1 MSESTPEP
9 TATSRSS
16 IAPNSTLSNYQPT
29 GNVLTGDD
37 GNWYEIRDVNR
48 MPPFL
53 MTVTSDSDHWLFLTS
68 SGAMT
73 AGRINPENALF
84 PYYTEDKIGDMSGTI
99 GSKTLVRIKGLGN
112 GAELWEPFSSASEW
126 DSNLR
131 RHIRKSQLGNHVII
145 EEEHEA
151 AGLVCRLSWRPS
163 EKFGFVRKLEI
174 VNKGEDGIDVEILD
188 GLCNIMPP
196 NLGSRFQNEFSI
208 LGNAY
213 KQCELAEPEKMG
225 LYHLSSVPT
234 DLAEPMECLKASVVW
249 QAGVEDATYLLA
261 EDQVLSFRR
270 GQPVTSE
277 NGTRGKRGCYLVV
290 KSMSL
295 EAGSSCSWYI
305 CADVNQDLEKIEVLR
320 KSIREATDLAAV
332 IEADCGETDTRLRK
346 MLSSS
351 DGLQLTAARR
361 RSMRH
366 ASNTL
371 FNLMRGGVFT
381 TGYDLPVW
389 DVKKSIY
396 NFNRKVA
403 DEFEELVP
411 EADQLSCA
419 DPWDKA
425 HPLTGG
431 SQDIVRLMREYLPL
445 SFSRRHG
452 DPSRPWNKFSIEIKE
467 TDGSP
472 RFTYQGNWR
481 DIFQN
486 WETLLHS
493 FPEYSEAAIC
503 RFLNASTAD
512 GYNPYRLT
520 KEGFDWEIIEPND
533 PWANIGY
540 WGDHQIV
547 YLLRL
552 LETSVKFHPG
562 RLSDLLQESTFV
574 YAEVP
579 YRIRPFA
586 DILSNPRETVDY
598 DNESEARI
606 NERVASIGAD
616 GKLLHTFGGE
626 LVHVS
631 LMEKLLN
638 PLLSKLANFIPGGGI
653 WMNTQRPEW
662 NDANN
667 ALVGNGISVVTLGY
681 ISRYMK
687 FLLKEFAQ
695 VMEETSFEISAELA
709 GLLAAQADVFSTEPK
724 DCTPQERM
732 QMMEHLGQP
741 ASDYRS
747 KLYSDGHSG
756 ETVEVSGSSIKAY
769 LESALKHADQTL
781 LENKRPDSLWH
792 SYNLLRQSD
801 DGALVDNLYVMLEG
815 QVSILSA
822 GLLGLDEV
830 MELLGNL
837 RKSPLY
843 RADQNSYTLYP
854 NRDMPAF
861 LEKNR
866 IPADKVESSSLLKRL
881 TDDGD
886 RRIVSILSDGT
897 LAFNGSFQN
906 KSDLESALGELAEDD
921 QYSQAVEESREAIV
935 NLFEET
941 FNHHAFT
948 GRSGTFFAYEGLGS
962 IYWHMVSKLVLAV
975 QECYLHFRKTH
986 DAEELEDLLQC
997 FRDLRDGIGVEK
1009 NPSVYGA
1016 FPTDAYSHTPAH
1028 AGAQQ
1033 PGMTGQVKE
1042 DVLVRLSELGV
1053 VLDHGCIQFNP
1064 LMLEQSEL
1072 LQEPAIFQVTHVDG
1086 ADEAI
1091 ELGANSLAF
1100 TLCQV
1105 PVVYISGTGSSH
1117 AVLEYADNTQ
1127 ADMQST
1133 TIPAEVS
1140 KDIFLRTGKVRRITV
1155 HLP

>member
-1 MSESTPEP
+1 MSQTTPLTST
-9 TATSRSS
+9 ASLSS
-16 IAPNSTLSNYQPT
+16 NSANSTQPT
-29 GNVLTGDD
+29 GNVLTGPD

-68 SGAMT
+68 GGAMT

-84 PYYTEDKIGDMSGTI
+84 PYYTEDKIGDMSATI
-99 GSKTLVRIKGLGN
+99 GSKTLIRIKQTGQ
-112 GAELWEPFSSASEW
+112 LWEPFSKTTDW
-126 DSNLR
+126 QPGIR

-145 EEEHEA
+145 EEEHEQS
-151 AGLVCRLSWRPS
+151 GVMCRISWRPS
-163 EKFGFVRKLEI
+163 ERFGFVRKLEI
-174 VNKGEDGIDVEILD
+174 TNNGDAAVEVEVLD
-188 GLCNIMPP
+188 GLCNLMPP
-196 NLGSRFQNEFSI
+196 KLGSRFQNEFSI

-213 KQCELAEPEKMG
+213 KQSELTEPEKMG

-234 DLAEPMECLKASVVW
+234 DLAEPMECLQASVVW
-249 QAGVEDATYLLA
+249 QAGMEDATHLLA
-261 EDQVLSFRR
+261 EDQILKFRR
-270 GQPVTSE
+270 AEPVTAEQS
-277 NGTRGKRGCYLVV
+277 TRGKRGCYLMV
-290 KSMSL
+290 KTISL
-295 EAGSSCSWYI
+295 NSGASESWYI
-305 CADVNQDLEKIEVLR
+305 CADVNQDIEMIEALR
-320 KSIREATDLAAV
+320 KTITG
-332 IEADCGETDTRLRK
+332 EADLIATIEEDCSKTDSRMKK

-351 DGLQLTAARR
+351 DGLQLTAAKRR
-361 RSMRH
+361 GMRH

-381 TGYDLPVW
+381 TGYELPDW
-389 DVKKSIY
+389 DVKQSIY
-396 NFNRKVA
+396 NFNRQVSA
-403 DEFEELVP
+403 EFEELMP
-411 EADQLSCA
+411 EGETLTCA
-419 DPWDKA
+419 DPWDPS
-425 HPLTGG
+425 HPITSG
-431 SQDIVRLMREYLPL
+431 SRDLVRLMREYLPL

-452 DPSRPWNKFSIEIKE
+452 DPSRPWNRFSIEIKE
-467 TDGSP
+467 ADGSP

-520 KEGFDWEIIEPND
+520 KDGFDWEVIEPND

-562 RLSDLLQESTFV
+562 RLKDLLQESTFV

-586 DILSNPRETVDY
+586 DILNNPRETVDY
-598 DNESEARI
+598 DDESDARI
-606 NERVASIGAD
+606 AKRVASIGAD
-616 GKLLHTFGGE
+616 GKLLHTFSGE

-638 PLLSKLANFIPGGGI
+638 PLISKLANFIPGGGI

-681 ISRYMK
+681 VSRYLK
-687 FLLKEFAQ
+687 FLLKEFG
-695 VMEETSFEISAELA
+695 ETMQESSFEISAELA
-709 GLLAAQADVFSTEPK
+709 QLMEAQLDVFSDSPK
-724 DCTPQERM
+724 DCNPQERKQFM
-732 QMMEHLGQP
+732 QRLGQP
-741 ASDYRS
+741 ASDYRG
-747 KLYSDGHSG
+747 KLYADGHSG
-756 ETVEVSGSSIKAY
+756 TTVEISGATIKDF
-769 LESALKHADQTL
+769 LESALNHADQSL
-781 LENKRPDSLWH
+781 MENKRPDALWH

-801 DGALVDNLYVMLEG
+801 DGAHVDNLYVMLEG

-822 GLLGLDEV
+822 GLLDLEEV
-830 MELLGNL
+830 MALLRNL
-837 RKSPLY
+837 RESDLY
-843 RADQNSYTLYP
+843 RPDQNSYTLYP

-866 IPADKVESSSLLKRL
+866 VPGEKLESNSLLKQL
-881 TDDGD
+881 TKDGD
-886 RRIVSILSDGT
+886 RRIVSLLSDGT

-906 KSDLESALGELAEDD
+906 KSDLEAALNSLGEDLVYA
-921 QYSQAVEESREAIV
+921 QAVADNREAV
-935 NLFEET
+935 VELFEET

-975 QECYLHFRKTH
+975 QECYLHFRKTYSA
-986 DAEELEDLLQC
+986 DELEELLQY
-997 FRDLRDGIGVEK
+997 FRELRDGIGVEK
-1009 NPSVYGA
+1009 NPAVYGA

-1042 DVLVRLSELGV
+1042 DVLIRLAELGV
-1053 VLDHGCIQFNP
+1053 NLDHGCIEFDP
-1064 LMLEQSEL
+1064 VMLEEAEF
-1072 LQEPAIFQVTHVDG
+1072 LQEESVFEVTHVDG
-1086 ADEAI
+1086 EEEAI
-1091 ELGANSLAF
+1091 NLGSNSLAF

-1105 PVVYISGTGSSH
+1105 PVVYVSGTGSSN
-1117 AVLEYADNTQ
+1117 VVMEYSDKTTSELH
-1127 ADMQST
+1127 ST
-1133 TIPAEVS
+1133 RIPAEIS
-1140 KDIFLRTGKVRRITV
+1140 KDIFLRKGIIRRITV
-1155 HLP
+1155 NLP